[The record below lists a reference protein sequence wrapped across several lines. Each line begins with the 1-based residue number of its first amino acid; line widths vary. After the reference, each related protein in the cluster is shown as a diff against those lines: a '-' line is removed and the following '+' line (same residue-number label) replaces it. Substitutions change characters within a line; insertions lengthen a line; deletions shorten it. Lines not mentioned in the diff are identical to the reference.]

1 MKLFE
6 VAPLSLSRTNNLKNQ
21 TMFSQISKTSS
32 IPVDPKYNVAKL
44 FIKQEPT
51 YDPWQSKLAM
61 EVYRSLRNGPAINL
75 IVNVSPAGGKSSPI
89 SKAWQA
95 ILEQLSG
102 NMVPKILW
110 VCANKT
116 LTREKYDDFRKD
128 IINMFIKNIN
138 IHYGHLPLVSPN
150 GISTEIKMNSNPAL
164 HSSISNSIRQLNTHS
179 PEEISDYNK
188 SINISND
195 IRNNVDKLV
204 GFQMMGN
211 NLVVVTPTTIA
222 YSCTYSYAPDII
234 KQMKPKLIVIDELQE
249 YFQVSNNNSGIDDKV
264 VTILKIIENA
274 NINNN
279 NSSIIMLTGSMNMA
293 TCESLAQILNLKS
306 GRDFKTENAA
316 ALNRSS
322 LSIIPLT
329 VKKTEDIAKL
339 AINQITTH
347 SKNNLIAIFST
358 NKITTISENIISHTP
373 EFPPEIIT
381 GHKTS
386 SYPIQN
392 TIKLQT
398 IAANIRDEH
407 LSPEW
412 MHNHLI
418 SMLTG
423 QNQNSKFLAKCI
435 LHKFAYIFSPKNPD
449 GTVAEFNISDVTL
462 VQGLFKLGKINV
474 VFATTMVG
482 VGVNLSV
489 NNLYIP
495 TIQIYPGRDIS
506 QSDITQ
512 LINRAGRKPDGFANI
527 YCNPNDMD
535 FIKNAIDEFPGTHI
549 AAISL
554 DELKDRLDYTT
565 MIDGTVVK
573 LNNEKYK
580 TIMKNYANTFL
591 KSLFKRN

>member
-6 VAPLSLSRTNNLKNQ
+6 IAPLSLSRTNNLKNQ
-21 TMFSQISKTSS
+21 TMFSQLNKTSS
-32 IPVDPKYNVAKL
+32 VPVDPKYHVADL
-44 FIKQEPT
+44 LTKQEPI
-51 YDPWQSKLAM
+51 YDHWQSELAM
-61 EVYRSLRNGPAINL
+61 EVYRSLRNGPPINL

-95 ILEQLSG
+95 ILEQTPYIDRA
-102 NMVPKILW
+102 PKILW

-116 LTREKYDDFRKD
+116 LTEEKYKDFKKD
-128 IINMFIKNIN
+128 VINMFIKSIN
-138 IHYGHLPLVSPN
+138 IQHSLPKNIPDK
-150 GISTEIKMNSNPAL
+150 TEIKMNDNPAL
-164 HSSISNSIRQLNTHS
+164 QAHLVNQIYNIPGTTEFNQPIDPQIANGIRH
-179 PEEISDYNK
+179 
-188 SINISND
+188 
-195 IRNNVDKLV
+195 NVDRLV

-211 NLVVVTPTTIA
+211 NIVGVTPNTIA
-222 YSCTYSYAPDII
+222 YSCTYSYAPKII
-234 KQMKPKLIVIDELQE
+234 EQMRPKLIVIDELQE
-249 YFQVSNNNSGIDDKV
+249 YFQVSNDNTGVDDKV

-274 NINNN
+274 NANNN
-279 NSSIIMLTGSMNMA
+279 HNSIIMLTGSMNMA

-306 GRDFKTENAA
+306 GRNFRTKSAA
-316 ALNRSS
+316 ALNRSA

-329 VKKTEDIAKL
+329 IKKPEDIAKL
-339 AINQITTH
+339 AINHITTH

-358 NKITTISENIISHTP
+358 KKIITISENIVSHTP

-381 GHKTS
+381 GHKS
-386 SYPIQN
+386 SPYPIQN

-412 MHNHLI
+412 MYNHLT

-423 QNQNSKFLAKCI
+423 QNENSKFLAKCI

-449 GTVAEFNISDVTL
+449 GTVAEFNINDVTL

-474 VFATTMVG
+474 VFTTTMVG

-489 NNLYIP
+489 NDLYIP
-495 TIQIYPGRDIS
+495 TIQIYPGHDIS

-535 FIKNAIDEFPGTHI
+535 FIKNAIDAFPGTHI

-554 DELKDRLDYTT
+554 DELKGRLDYTT
-565 MIDGTVVK
+565 MIDGTVIK